1 LALVAFV
8 AVVMLCS
15 SSRAT
20 VIVNDTWQD
29 GTRTDPASP
38 VYSENGTDTD
48 MDGDIESAW
57 YSNGTGASLTAS
69 NPSMTPTGGSM
80 VMTAGSSSFSA
91 QTYFTAPGYAAQ
103 LSSPGD
109 TLVVSWT
116 FTTGTVSAS
125 NTSQTMYYALVDSSA
140 VARPTAD
147 SQGTPSG
154 QFPGYAILA
163 NLSNPLGNSSP
174 FQLKE
179 WAGTSGAVVGSS
191 GNWSAE
197 SPNANGATSG
207 AHGYDSNT
215 SYTMTWT
222 LTYNSAT
229 DLKVDVKMQQNNG
242 TIDLNNGGTEE
253 VTFDDTTPS
262 SFKYDSFVFRSSG
275 GSASSSSFTTTN
287 FEVTGPLVAVP
298 EPASLMLLGLGAGAL
313 GLVGLRR
320 RKAANGN

>member
-1 LALVAFV
+1 
-8 AVVMLCS
+8 
-15 SSRAT
+15 
-20 VIVNDTWQD
+20 VNDNWQD

-48 MDGDIESAW
+48 ADGDIESAW
-57 YSNGTGASLTAS
+57 FSNGTAAALTAS

-91 QTYFTAPGYAAQ
+91 QTYFTAPGYTAQ

-154 QFPGYAILA
+154 QFPGYLILA
-163 NLSNPLGNSSP
+163 NLSNPLGNSNP
-174 FQLKE
+174 FQARK
-179 WAGTSGAVVGSS
+179 WAGTSGAVVGAS
-191 GNWSAE
+191 GSWNAV
-197 SPNANGATSG
+197 SPVTNNVTSG
-207 AHGYDSNT
+207 THGYDSNT
-215 SYTMTWT
+215 MYTMTWT
-222 LTYNSAT
+222 LKYVTAT
-229 DLKVDVKMQQNNG
+229 DLNVDIKMQQDNG
-242 TIDLNNGGTEE
+242 ATIDLNNGGTEE
-253 VTFDDTTPS
+253 VSFDDSSPS

-275 GSASSSSFTTTN
+275 GTATSNTFTTTN
-287 FEVTGPLVAVP
+287 FTVTGPLVAVP
-298 EPASLMLLGLGAGAL
+298 EPASLALMCLGAGAL
-313 GLVGLRR
+313 GLVALRR
-320 RKAANGN
+320 RKNVNRNS